1 MQWDTM
7 SDRDR
12 DALVAEHIFDMARYV
27 EPPVT
32 ETPEWM
38 KGVTPLFTIDLS
50 GGEPNPSWVT
60 RDGKR
65 LYTSPVWPILARD
78 AIPPYTTDHNA
89 AAEVRA
95 EIARRRLHGDF
106 LGHLGSILE
115 VAIPVAKGIG
125 LKSLW
130 ELTNATPEQQCRAA
144 LRAVG
149 VEV

>member
-1 MQWDTM
+1 MQWDEM
-7 SDRDR
+7 KPRER
-12 DALVAEHIFDMARYV
+12 DALV
-27 EPPVT
+27 T
-32 ETPEWM
+32 EKVMEWRKSYAM
-38 KGVTPLFTIDLS
+38 PGSAIW
-50 GGEPNPSWVT
+50 SWYLPDNTYAVCD
-60 RDGKR
+60 RH
-65 LYTSPVWPILARD
+65 PH
-78 AIPPYTTDHNA
+78 YTTDHNA